1 MVYSFIVY
9 GVVPAFRDDSF
20 VKMTPEILMVE
31 IVLARRIGSVLL
43 HGKQEILPSS
53 ILTVDNEINR
63 SEN

>member
-1 MVYSFIVY
+1 M
-9 GVVPAFRDDSF
+9 PAFRDDSF
-20 VKMTPEILMVE
+20 VKITPEILMVE

-63 SEN
+63 PEN